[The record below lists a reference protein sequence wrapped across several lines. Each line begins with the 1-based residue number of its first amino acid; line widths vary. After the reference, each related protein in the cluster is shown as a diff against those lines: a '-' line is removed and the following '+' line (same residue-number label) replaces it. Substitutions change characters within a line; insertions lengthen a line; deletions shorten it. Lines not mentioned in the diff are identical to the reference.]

1 MARLRA
7 EPTPFDIVTDIRW
20 GGGSSSLCDITL
32 GSVSICWGQFTYLSV
47 DLHCNVRINVCVKQN
62 LFSHRC
68 CFFPLLPFVALHCP
82 TDFQTSTAR
91 RRNQR
96 RGAAS
101 CSESKV
107 TA

>member
-47 DLHCNVRINVCVKQN
+47 DLHCNVRINVFVSNKT
-62 LFSHRC
+62 
-68 CFFPLLPFVALHCP
+68 CFHIGAVFFLSSPL
-82 TDFQTSTAR
+82 
-91 RRNQR
+91 
-96 RGAAS
+96 
-101 CSESKV
+101 
-107 TA
+107 